1 VEGGRLALGQQ
12 AGARGV
18 VVGHQ
23 PRLGQVGL
31 SKPHIIDSPTGI
43 HRVLDPSGKLVWRNE
58 DDKVQCIVLLRK
70 GEDSLPA
77 LKDVKKKVEELNDP
91 SYGKMLP
98 GVRIEPYYDRTDLI
112 HITTETVQENLFLGI
127 GLVVVIL
134 LMFLTNVR

>member
-77 LKDVKKKVEELNDP
+77 LRDVRKKVEELNQPD
-91 SYGKMLP
+91 SGRLLP
-98 GVRIEPYYDRTDLI
+98 GVQIESYYDRTDLI
-112 HITTETVQENLFLGI
+112 NVTTETVRENLILGMT
-127 GLVVVIL
+127 LVTVIL
-134 LMFLTNVR
+134 